1 MNFAIL
7 LSGGTGSRISSEVPK
22 QYIRSGP
29 HMMITLSLNTLIDN
43 KNIDLIFIVADESWR
58 DVIRKDAESSGSDMS
73 KFAGFVSPGTNRQTS
88 VLNGLNAINQYL
100 DEKIDSDVNSNER
113 DSVMVHDAARPFLS
127 SKLIDR
133 CYETLSGHDGV
144 MPVLPMKDTV
154 YLCSE
159 GSQGRSISGLLDRQ
173 KVFAGQAPE
182 LFLFEPYYEAN
193 RRLLPDEILKI
204 NGASEPAVMAGM
216 DIAVT
221 EGDELNFKVTTDADL
236 ERFVTV
242 QNPSVS

>member
-1 MNFAIL
+1 LNFAVL
-7 LSGGTGSRISSEVPK
+7 LSGGTGSRIRSEVPK
-22 QYIRSGP
+22 QYVKCGG
-29 HMMITLSLNTLIDN
+29 HMMITHALKTLAGN
-43 KNIDLIFIVADESWR
+43 KNIDCIFIVADESR
-58 DVIRKDAESSGSDMS
+58 HDDIRKDASSADLPVT
-73 KFAGFVSPGTNRQTS
+73 KLAGFALPGANRQLS
-88 VLNGLNAINQYL
+88 ILNGMESIKGFLNKKNNSIG
-100 DEKIDSDVNSNER
+100 KSDTVL
-113 DSVMVHDAARPFLS
+113 VHDAARPFLS
-127 SKLIDR
+127 SELING

-144 MPVLPMKDTV
+144 MPVLSMKDTV

-173 KVFAGQAPE
+173 RVIAGQAPE

-236 ERFVTV
+236 KRFFERVKEKMD
-242 QNPSVS
+242 